1 MQTATR
7 KLVKTGDTTVY
18 IHTFKRGI
26 TRYTVKSRKRG
37 IVCRHVLFNDL
48 PYYVREAAAK
58 AALVLH

>member
-18 IHTFKRGI
+18 IHTFKGGI

-37 IVCRHVLFNDL
+37 IVCRHVLFKDL
-48 PYYVREAAAK
+48 PYYAREAAAM
-58 AALVLH
+58 AVLAMH